1 MFQMMQSLIIKLGM
15 FAATMGVVFWI
26 GWTLPTSFDRARD
39 LASESFEGSQAEIV
53 SGNDRAT
60 AMSPSPV
67 TPLPNQPATAAA
79 PKRSYKGPLDL
90 NRATDQDFDA
100 LPGIGPRL
108 AERIMEYRQSVG
120 VFHSLDELRAVKGI
134 GKKKFDRIRPLVTV
148 TPDAI
153 SIGKVKK
160 AT

>member
-1 MFQMMQSLIIKLGM
+1 MLYSLIIKLGM

-39 LASESFEGSQAEIV
+39 LAAESFEGSKAEIA
-53 SGNDRAT
+53 SGSGRVT
-60 AMSPSPV
+60 TVSPSPV
-67 TPLPNQPATAAA
+67 ALLPDPPSAAA
-79 PKRSYKGPLDL
+79 PKRSHKGLLDL

-120 VFHSLDELRAVKGI
+120 VFHSLDELRTVKGI
-134 GKKKFDRIRPLVTV
+134 GKKKFERIRPLVTV
-148 TPDAI
+148 TPGAT
-153 SIGKVKK
+153 SIDRRKK
-160 AT
+160 TT

>member
-1 MFQMMQSLIIKLGM
+1 MLYSLIIKLGM

-26 GWTLPTSFDRARD
+26 GWSLPASFDRAHD
-39 LASESFEGSQAEIV
+39 LAVNSPEGAQAEMA
-53 SGNDRAT
+53 SGSGRAT
-60 AMSPSPV
+60 AVSPSPV
-67 TPLPNQPATAAA
+67 TPLPDQSATAAA

-120 VFHSLDELRAVKGI
+120 GFHSLDELRAVKGI
-134 GKKKFDRIRPLVTV
+134 GKKKFERIRPLVTV

-153 SIGKVKK
+153 SIGRVKK

>member
-1 MFQMMQSLIIKLGM
+1 MVYSLIIKLGM
-15 FAATMGVVFWI
+15 FAVTLGVVFWI

-39 LASESFEGSQAEIV
+39 LAAESFEGPKVEIASGSGRVTTV
-53 SGNDRAT
+53 SPPPV
-60 AMSPSPV
+60 AMFSIHPS
-67 TPLPNQPATAAA
+67 AAA
-79 PKRSYKGPLDL
+79 PKRSHQGLLDL

-108 AERIMEYRQSVG
+108 AERIMEYRQSAG
-120 VFHSLDELRAVKGI
+120 AFHSLDELRAVKGI
-134 GKKKFDRIRPLVTV
+134 GKKKFERIRPLVTV

-153 SIGKVKK
+153 SIGRRKK